1 LICMYL
7 RKSRADAE
15 AESRGEGE
23 TLARH
28 EKALMDL
35 AKKQKLNVT
44 TIYKEIV
51 SGETIASRP
60 VMQRLL
66 SEVEQGVWSAVL
78 VMEVERLAR
87 GDTID
92 QGIVAQAFKYSSTKI
107 ITPNKTYDPSN
118 EFDEEYF
125 EFGLFMSRRE
135 YKTINRRLQRG
146 RLASVREGKYCANNP
161 PYGYVRKKLERE
173 KGFTLEQHP
182 DQAPVV
188 KMIFDMYTSDTE
200 RIGVSRICNHLN
212 GLGIPASKGV
222 WVTPSVRDI
231 LRNPVYAGKIRW
243 NSRPAKKKIVD
254 GQVKIERPRAK
265 DVVLVDGLH
274 PAIVTE
280 ELYEKAQ
287 YYLSQN
293 PSNPCPKEMKIQNPL
308 AGIMF
313 CGECGRR
320 MVRRPYN
327 GREQAPTLM
336 CPLPKCKTV
345 STPLHMVED
354 TLVSILA
361 GWKIDVER
369 VESSKDVSVDPD
381 IIIKVM
387 EKLENEIEVLK
398 KQLNN
403 AHDFLEQGIY
413 DTQTFVERSKIVA
426 DKIKAAEQQHKE
438 LKKELKKPKLEY
450 EKIPAAVSNY
460 YDLNIEEKNQV
471 LKSILDKVV
480 YRKEIK
486 LIPDA
491 FTLDVYP
498 KTQL

>member
-1 LICMYL
+1 
-7 RKSRADAE
+7 
-15 AESRGEGE
+15 
-23 TLARH
+23 
-28 EKALMDL
+28 
-35 AKKQKLNVT
+35 
-44 TIYKEIV
+44 
-51 SGETIASRP
+51 
-60 VMQRLL
+60 
-66 SEVEQGVWSAVL
+66 
-78 VMEVERLAR
+78 
-87 GDTID
+87 
-92 QGIVAQAFKYSSTKI
+92 
-107 ITPNKTYDPSN
+107 
-118 EFDEEYF
+118 
-125 EFGLFMSRRE
+125 
-135 YKTINRRLQRG
+135 
-146 RLASVREGKYCANNP
+146 
-161 PYGYVRKKLERE
+161 
-173 KGFTLEQHP
+173 
-182 DQAPVV
+182 
-188 KMIFDMYTSDTE
+188 
-200 RIGVSRICNHLN
+200 
-212 GLGIPASKGV
+212 
-222 WVTPSVRDI
+222 
-231 LRNPVYAGKIRW
+231 
-243 NSRPAKKKIVD
+243 
-254 GQVKIERPRAK
+254 
-265 DVVLVDGLH
+265 
-274 PAIVTE
+274 
-280 ELYEKAQ
+280 
-287 YYLSQN
+287 
-293 PSNPCPKEMKIQNPL
+293 
-308 AGIMF
+308 
-313 CGECGRR
+313 
-320 MVRRPYN
+320 
-327 GREQAPTLM
+327 
-336 CPLPKCKTV
+336 V